1 MTELKG
7 FVKLK
12 FEFIESHFTK
22 EIVCQQA
29 LDKPKALFLREK
41 YDEQA

>member
-1 MTELKG
+1 MSELKG
-7 FVKLK
+7 FVKLR
-12 FEFIESHFTK
+12 FELIDLNFTR